1 MRSRLALALLALT
14 ISPAAAWP
22 AAAPEPAVDA
32 NPFFTEWTTPFGVPP
47 FDRIKVEHYRP
58 AYQEAIARKRREVE
72 AIALQRSA
80 PTFENTLVA
89 LDTAGQM
96 LDKVEAV
103 FSNLNSADTND
114 EMQAID
120 KEVTPLKTALRDDI
134 LLNEPLFRRVKS
146 VWEQRDRLKLDPEP
160 ARLLDETYTDFVRG
174 GANLDAARQ
183 TRLREI
189 NQELSVLGVTFGQNL
204 LKETNA
210 FKLVID
216 KPENLAGLSERV
228 VAGAAEAAKKAGLE
242 GKWVFGLQ
250 GPSIWPFLE
259 AADNRE
265 LRRQILT
272 AYITRCDH
280 GNEQDNKAVI
290 ARIAALRAAK
300 AQLLGYKT
308 FADFVLEKQMAK
320 TPAGVYGLLERVWTP
335 AVAAARREA
344 AALQAQIDQSGGGFK
359 LEPCDWRYY
368 AEKERTARYD
378 LDEEALRP
386 YFKLENVRDGAFYV
400 ANRLYGLTFTER
412 PDLPVYN
419 PEVRAF
425 EVKEADGTHVGI
437 FYSDYHP
444 RPGKRGGAWSSRY
457 RGTWVEKGVS
467 IRPVVVN
474 VCNFSRP
481 AGDAPALL
489 SIEEVE
495 TLFHELGHGLN
506 SILSKVRYR
515 GLASPPRD
523 FVELPSQIMENWATE
538 PEVLQHYAKHWKT
551 GEVIP
556 SDLVAKVDRARK
568 YGQGFASVEYLAASY
583 LDMDWHTLSQPREE
597 NATAFEN
604 ASMAK
609 IHMMP
614 EIIVRYRSP
623 YFSHIFGPGGGYSAG
638 YYSYIW
644 AEVLVADAFQVFVE
658 KGIFDQATA
667 KSFRTNILERPGTE
681 DAMTVYV
688 RFRGHEPGVGPLL
701 AKRGLT
707 EAPIPGIQ

>member
-120 KEVTPLKTALRDDI
+120 KEVAPLKTALRDDI

-160 ARLLDETYTDFVRG
+160 ARLLEETYTDFVRG

-216 KPENLAGLSERV
+216 KPEDLAGLSERV

-300 AQLLGYKT
+300 ARLLGYKT

-320 TPAGVYGLLERVWTP
+320 TPAGVYGLLDRVWTP

-444 RPGKRGGAWSSRY
+444 RPGKRGGAWSTEFREQCV
-457 RGTWVEKGVS
+457 RDGKPVH
-467 IRPVVVN
+467 PVVEN

-489 SIEEVE
+489 SLDETE
-495 TLFHELGHGLN
+495 TLFHEFGHALHALLQNIHYKSLGN
-506 SILSKVRYR
+506 T
-515 GLASPPRD
+515 PRD
-523 FVELPSQIMENWATE
+523 FVEMPSQIMENWVLE
-538 PEVLQHYAKHWKT
+538 PEVLKVYAKHWKT

-556 SDLVAKVDRARK
+556 AELVEKLLKARK
-568 YGQGFASVEYLAASY
+568 FNQGFVTVEYMAASY
-583 LDMDWHTLSQPREE
+583 LDMDWHTWTAPQQVD
-597 NATAFEN
+597 TDAFEK
-604 ASMAK
+604 AALDK
-609 IHMMP
+609 IGLMP
-614 EIIVRYRSP
+614 EIPARYRST
-623 YFSHIFGPGGGYSAG
+623 YFNHIVGGYAAG
-638 YYSYIW
+638 YYSYLW
-644 AEVLVADAFQVFVE
+644 AEVLCADAFAAFQE
-658 KGIFDQATA
+658 KGIFDAATA
-667 KSFRTNILERPGTE
+667 RAFRTNILERGGSE
-681 DAMTVYV
+681 DAAALWL
-688 RFRGHEPGVGPLL
+688 RFRGREPRVEPLL
-701 AKRGLT
+701 ERRGLN
-707 EAPIPGIQ
+707 